1 MTTAAAP
8 TPPPQPPL
16 LPPPPPRR
24 APPGLVRRTTRFLS
38 SHHLFGSLFIVA
50 FATLV
55 ISDQVS
61 HRTDFADSE
70 LVKDVESVWGA
81 PVAQPAPSLRA
92 VQSGSIFT
100 ELKPV
105 AFDQQHVQVDAR
117 MNYRKR
123 GLRYFSGFDFAFSGR
138 YSAVNRFDHDVDVAF
153 IFPVTANK
161 SQVLLSEMTFKVN
174 GADASLDLGEAG
186 DRLMWTGRIA
196 RGATAEFFIRYR
208 ARGLESFV
216 YRLDPSLPAHD
227 VKLHVGVQG
236 GENYDYPAGALS
248 AQKVTQA
255 RGAVALD
262 WEFPSLES
270 GVNLGV
276 ILPSEMTYDVVVATM
291 AQRSWVPF
299 LGLVAALA
307 ALGIRHRR
315 RLAFYE
321 AYLVAAAY
329 GFFFVL
335 LAYLA
340 AFMNFYVAYGLSM
353 AAIGAAVVAFLRRIF
368 SAERRWVLAAAWGL
382 TMLVPTG
389 AVVLHGYTGLIYT
402 LEILAVLLGLMVAAT
417 HKGIRAFL
425 SDLPGPLAQGAE

>member
-1 MTTAAAP
+1 MTTDALH
-8 TPPPQPPL
+8 PPQPGRI
-16 LPPPPPRR
+16 RR
-24 APPGLVRRTTRFLS
+24 ALRWLS

-50 FATLV
+50 FATVV
-55 ISDQVS
+55 ISGQVS

-81 PVAQPAPSLRA
+81 PVSQPAPSLRA

-105 AFDQQHVQVDAR
+105 AFDRQHVQVDAR
-117 MNYRKR
+117 MSYRKR
-123 GLRYFSGFDFAFSGR
+123 GLRYFSGFDFVFSGN
-138 YSAVNRFDHDVDVAF
+138 YSAVNRDDHDADVAF

-161 SQVLLSEMTFKVN
+161 SQVLLSELVFKVN
-174 GADASLDLGEAG
+174 GADASLDLGEEG
-186 DRLMWTGRIA
+186 NRLMWTGRIP

-236 GENYDYPAGALS
+236 GENYDYPGGALS
-248 AQKVTQA
+248 AQKVSQA

-276 ILPSEMTYDVVVATM
+276 ILPSEMTYDVIVATM
-291 AQRSWVPF
+291 AERAWVPF

-307 ALGIRHRR
+307 ALAIRHRR
-315 RLAFYE
+315 PLAFYE
-321 AYLVAAAY
+321 SYLVAAAY

-340 AFMNFYVAYGLSM
+340 AFMSFYLAYGISLLG
-353 AAIGAAVVAFLRRIF
+353 IGAAVVAFLQRIF

-389 AVVLHGYTGLIYT
+389 AVVLRGYTGLIYT

-417 HKGIRAFL
+417 RQGVRAFL
-425 SDLPGPLAQGAE
+425 SDLPGQVAQEPR

>member
-1 MTTAAAP
+1 MPYRTHGGRTGRSDPLLMTTD
-8 TPPPQPPL
+8 TPLSPPSTRPPGRI
-16 LPPPPPRR
+16 RR
-24 APPGLVRRTTRFLS
+24 AARWLS
-38 SHHLFGSLFIVA
+38 SPHLFGSLFIVA
-50 FATLV
+50 FASAV

-70 LVKDVESVWGA
+70 LVKEVESVWGA
-81 PVAQPAPSLRA
+81 PVSQPAPSLRA

-100 ELKPV
+100 ELRPV

-123 GLRYFSGFDFAFSGR
+123 GLRYFSGFDFTFSGH
-138 YSAVNRFDHDVDVAF
+138 YTAVNRFDHDADVAF
-153 IFPVTANK
+153 IFPLTANK
-161 SQVLLSEMTFKVN
+161 SQVLLSELMFKVN
-174 GADASLDLGEAG
+174 GADASLDLGEEG
-186 DRLMWTGRIA
+186 NRLMWAGRIPQ
-196 RGATAEFFIRYR
+196 GATAEFFIRYR
-208 ARGLESFV
+208 ARGLESFL

-248 AQKVTQA
+248 AQKVSQA
-255 RGAVALD
+255 SGAVALD

-276 ILPSEMTYDVVVATM
+276 ILPSEMTYDSIVATM

-299 LGLVAALA
+299 LGLMAALA

-315 RLAFYE
+315 PPAFYE

-340 AFMNFYVAYGLSM
+340 AFMSFYVAYGVSVLG
-353 AAIGAAVVAFLRRIF
+353 IGAAVVTFLQRVF
-368 SAERRWVLAAAWGL
+368 SAERRWVLASAWGL

-389 AVVLHGYTGLIYT
+389 AVVLQGYTGLIYT

-417 HKGIRAFL
+417 RQGVRAFL
-425 SDLPGPLAQGAE
+425 S

>member
-1 MTTAAAP
+1 MTTDASP
-8 TPPPQPPL
+8 ST
-16 LPPPPPRR
+16 LPPFVSRPRPPGRIRR
-24 APPGLVRRTTRFLS
+24 AARFLS

-50 FATLV
+50 FASAV

-70 LVKDVESVWGA
+70 LVKEVESVWGA
-81 PVAQPAPSLRA
+81 PVSQPAPSLRA

-100 ELKPV
+100 ELRPV

-123 GLRYFSGFDFAFSGR
+123 GLRYFSGFDFTFSGH
-138 YSAVNRFDHDVDVAF
+138 YTAVNRFDHDADVAF
-153 IFPVTANK
+153 IFPLTANK
-161 SQVLLSEMTFKVN
+161 SQVLLSELMFKVN
-174 GADASLDLGEAG
+174 GADASLDLGEEG
-186 DRLMWTGRIA
+186 NRLMWTGRIPQ
-196 RGATAEFFIRYR
+196 GATAEFFIRYR
-208 ARGLESFV
+208 ARGLESFL

-236 GENYDYPAGALS
+236 GENYDYPAGALA
-248 AQKVTQA
+248 AQKITQA
-255 RGAVALD
+255 SGAVALD

-276 ILPSEMTYDVVVATM
+276 ILPSEMTYDTVIATM

-299 LGLVAALA
+299 LALIAGLA

-315 RLAFYE
+315 PLAFYE
-321 AYLVAAAY
+321 AYLVAASY

-340 AFMNFYVAYGLSM
+340 AFMNFYLAYGISLLG
-353 AAIGAAVVAFLRRIF
+353 IGAAVTAFLRRIF
-368 SAERRWVLAAAWGL
+368 PTERRWVLASTWGV

-389 AVVLHGYTGLIYT
+389 AVVLQGYTGLIYT

-417 HKGIRAFL
+417 HKGVRAFL
-425 SDLPGPLAQGAE
+425 SDLPGQMTQGAQ

>member
-1 MTTAAAP
+1 MTTDA
-8 TPPPQPPL
+8 PPPL
-16 LPPPPPRR
+16 HATALPPFAARPR
-24 APPGLVRRTTRFLS
+24 PPGRIRRSLRWLS

-50 FATLV
+50 FASVV

-81 PVAQPAPSLRA
+81 PVSQPAPSLRA

-100 ELKPV
+100 ELKAV
-105 AFDQQHVQVDAR
+105 AFDQQHVQVDAK
-117 MNYRKR
+117 MSYRKK
-123 GLRYFSGFDFAFSGR
+123 GLRYFSGFDFNFSGR
-138 YSAVNRFDHDVDVAF
+138 YTAVNRFDHDADVAF

-161 SQVLLSEMTFKVN
+161 SQVLLSELVFKVN
-174 GADASLDLGEAG
+174 GADASLDLGEEG
-186 DRLMWTGRIA
+186 NRLMWTGRISK
-196 RGATAEFFIRYR
+196 GATAEFFIRYR
-208 ARGLESFV
+208 ARGLESFT

-236 GENYDYPAGALS
+236 GENYDYPQGALS
-248 AQKVTQA
+248 AQKVSQA
-255 RGAVALD
+255 SGAVALD

-276 ILPSEMTYDVVVATM
+276 ILPSEMTYDSIVATM

-299 LGLVAALA
+299 LGLMAALA

-315 RLAFYE
+315 PLAFYE

-335 LAYLA
+335 LAYLG
-340 AFMNFYVAYGLSM
+340 AFMSFYLAYGISLLG
-353 AAIGAAVVAFLRRIF
+353 IGAAVVAFLQRVF
-368 SAERRWVLAAAWGL
+368 SAEKRWVLAAAWGL

-389 AVVLHGYTGLIYT
+389 AVVLQGYTGLIYT

-417 HKGIRAFL
+417 RQGVRAFL
-425 SDLPGPLAQGAE
+425 SDLPGQMAQGAE